1 MSPLAEPNF
10 SRANHIVKVYSKAT
24 MSVQPCDAWL
34 GVGVL
39 LVLLSS
45 LLALFLFQSRDPVEP
60 IFWWLLA
67 AGAVVG
73 VLMLLL
79 GYRLRFPDGIPYVM
93 NIKPDFIEV
102 AHDLV
107 STEEGNE
114 LDDATSSP
122 HRRRFMWADLKE
134 VAVAGLSSDPVLI
147 LELVDGTFV
156 AINLGDVSNDPAI
169 IAEMAIHFFR
179 QSRGKPAL
187 HVELAARNITI
198 PCPVCEIATD
208 SLKSYTLGT
217 MVFAFVV
224 IFTQAKT
231 MTCCP
236 TCMRG
241 KISDFLFGNVITS
254 NVIWPFVIAPYSVIL
269 LISTYTRG
277 HSKEVLKTLAL
288 HVAPESWTGN
298 RNQRS

>member
-1 MSPLAEPNF
+1 M
-10 SRANHIVKVYSKAT
+10 KVYSKAT

-39 LVLLSS
+39 LVLLCS

-67 AGAVVG
+67 AGAVMG
-73 VLMLLL
+73 VMMLLL

-107 STEEGNE
+107 GTEEGNE
-114 LDDATSSP
+114 LEDEVRSQ

-156 AINLGDVSNDPAI
+156 AINLGDVTNDPAI
-169 IAEMAIHFFR
+169 IAETAIYCFR
-179 QSRGKPAL
+179 QSQGKPAL
-187 HVELAARNITI
+187 HVELAARSITI
-198 PCPVCEIATD
+198 PCPRCAVTTD
-208 SLKSYTLGT
+208 SLKSYTLFT
-217 MVFAFVV
+217 MVFAFVAV
-224 IFTQAKT
+224 FTRATKV
-231 MTCCP
+231 TCCP
-236 TCMRG
+236 TCMRA
-241 KISDFLFGNVITS
+241 KISDFLFWNVVTS
-254 NVIWPFVIAPYSVIL
+254 NVIWPFFIAPYSVIL
-269 LISTYTRG
+269 LICIYKRG
-277 HSKEVLKTLAL
+277 HSKEVLKTVAL
-288 HVAPESWTGN
+288 LVAPESWTGDQDRTDVPN
-298 RNQRS
+298 FRSQS

>member
-1 MSPLAEPNF
+1 M
-10 SRANHIVKVYSKAT
+10 KVYSKAT

-39 LVLLSS
+39 LVLLCS

-67 AGAVVG
+67 VGAVVG
-73 VLMLLL
+73 ILMLFL

-93 NIKPDFIEV
+93 NIKPDFLEV

-107 STEEGNE
+107 GAEKDNE
-114 LDDATSSP
+114 LDGPVPSP
-122 HRRRFMWADLKE
+122 HRRKFMWADLKE

-147 LELVDGTFV
+147 LELADGTFV

-169 IAEMAIHFFR
+169 IAETAIHYFR
-179 QSRGKPAL
+179 QSQGKPAL

-198 PCPVCEIATD
+198 PCPLCAVATD

-217 MVFAFVV
+217 LVFAFVV
-224 IFTQAKT
+224 VFTRATKV
-231 MTCCP
+231 TCCP
-236 TCMRG
+236 TCMRA
-241 KISDFLFGNVITS
+241 KISDFLFWNVITS
-254 NVIWPFVIAPYSVIL
+254 NVIWPFFIAPYSVIL
-269 LISTYTRG
+269 LISTYRRG
-277 HSKEVLKTLAL
+277 HSKEVLKTVAL
-288 HVAPESWTGN
+288 LVAPESWTSDQN
-298 RNQRS
+298 RTDVPSLRSQS